1 MGADIRDT
9 RQSPELCRLGRRAFQ
24 HRGHRLC
31 VQTIE
36 MKHSPSLILVWR
48 VAEFEARHAKASTI
62 EPNHLLL
69 GLCKVVDLDLPEFV
83 TKDAPDRD
91 EVLEELLR
99 EVRRLRTVFRA
110 AGLDTKTFRRKLRR
124 ASPERRFA
132 LDDSERLR
140 RSSAAKQVFA
150 DAEHFAQLGSSVVY
164 PVHLL
169 YATLLADDEHRD
181 ATLAELNVEKKRL
194 LTVSKREVLGKQI
207 GSASPSAK
215 ARTRWN

>member
-1 MGADIRDT
+1 MSIT
-9 RQSPELCRLGRRAFQ
+9 
-24 HRGHRLC
+24 
-31 VQTIE
+31 
-36 MKHSPSLILVWR
+36 HSSSLVLVWR

-62 EPNHLLL
+62 EPSHLLL
-69 GLCKVVDLDLPEFV
+69 GLCKIVDLDLPELV
-83 TKDAPDRD
+83 SKNAPDRD
-91 EVLEELLR
+91 AVLEESLR

-110 AGLDTKTFRRKLRR
+110 AGLDARVFRRKLRR

-150 DAEHFAQLGSSVVY
+150 DAEHFAQLGSSAVY

-181 ATLAELNVEKKRL
+181 ATLAELNIEKKRL
-194 LTVSKREVLGKQI
+194 ITVSKREVLGRQI
-207 GSASPSAK
+207 GSASPSTK

>member
-69 GLCKVVDLDLPEFV
+69 GLCKVVDLDLPSLL
-83 TKDAPDRD
+83 PRYPRPD

-99 EVRRLRTVFRA
+99 EVRRLRTVYRA
-110 AGLDTKTFRRKLRR
+110 AGLDAKTFRRKLRR
-124 ASPERRFA
+124 LRPNDVLPGRFGTIAPEFGRQAGFRRCGTFRPTRQQRGLSRPPA
-132 LDDSERLR
+132 L
-140 RSSAAKQVFA
+140 
-150 DAEHFAQLGSSVVY
+150 
-164 PVHLL
+164 
-169 YATLLADDEHRD
+169 RD
-181 ATLAELNVEKKRL
+181 VAC
-194 LTVSKREVLGKQI
+194 G
-207 GSASPSAK
+207 
-215 ARTRWN
+215 

>member
-1 MGADIRDT
+1 MGADIRDA
-9 RQSPELCRLGRRAFQ
+9 RQRPELCLLGRRAFQ

-69 GLCKVVDLDLPEFV
+69 GLCKVVDLDMPEFV
-83 TKDAPDRD
+83 TKDATDRD

-110 AGLDTKTFRRKLRR
+110 AGLDAKTFRRKLRR
-124 ASPERRFA
+124 FSRERRFR
-132 LDDSERLR
+132 SE
-140 RSSAAKQVFA
+140 
-150 DAEHFAQLGSSVVY
+150 EHTS
-164 PVHLL
+164 
-169 YATLLADDEHRD
+169 
-181 ATLAELNVEKKRL
+181 EL
-194 LTVSKREVLGKQI
+194 
-207 GSASPSAK
+207 
-215 ARTRWN
+215 